1 MFSKLLT
8 VGETNTKMIH
18 LTNYLFF
25 NLFVFLQYKMTY
37 FYVDIYFVSLQVS
50 GVMSFIITSS
60 VQCHF
65 ICAKPPNQISSEQ
78 MPQRNTS
85 WAPLHGCLHLFRIM
99 LAINIL
105 YRLTLWMKKT
115 DSAKLTAK
123 STILKS
129 LPPADEV
136 LDLNTCMEIFKE
148 HTGLCCN
155 WRAT

>member
-1 MFSKLLT
+1 M
-8 VGETNTKMIH
+8 M
-18 LTNYLFF
+18 
-25 NLFVFLQYKMTY
+25 Y

-105 YRLTLWMKKT
+105 YRLTL
-115 DSAKLTAK
+115 
-123 STILKS
+123 
-129 LPPADEV
+129 
-136 LDLNTCMEIFKE
+136 
-148 HTGLCCN
+148 
-155 WRAT
+155 